1 MKHRFVILLALGSAS
16 ACAWLVSACGG
27 ADNTNIDGGGND
39 ATTSDT
45 SSDSP
50 TNNDAANNDAAN
62 NEAGNPNP
70 DGGCAKGPGCRTCC
84 AAQYP
89 DAAAFFTTTEETCAC
104 TTPGDCK
111 NQCANTLCMGKQP
124 PTQSQC
130 EACLFNKD
138 AGDCYAAAVSA
149 CTANAGCQ
157 QLEVCVAS
165 CGGGGPTDA
174 GGGG

>member
-27 ADNTNIDGGGND
+27 GDNTNLDGGGND
-39 ATTSDT
+39 ATTTDT
-45 SSDSP
+45 STTDSP
-50 TNNDAANNDAAN
+50 VNNDAANNDAAN
-62 NEAGNPNP
+62 NDGGNPNP
-70 DGGCAKGPGCRTCC
+70 DGGCAKGPGCRACC

-104 TTPGDCK
+104 TAPGDCK
-111 NQCANTLCMGKQP
+111 TPCGNTLCKGTQP

-138 AGDCYAAAVSA
+138 AGDCYATAVTA

-157 QLEVCVAS
+157 QLEQCIAS
-165 CGGGGPTDA
+165 CGGGPTDA